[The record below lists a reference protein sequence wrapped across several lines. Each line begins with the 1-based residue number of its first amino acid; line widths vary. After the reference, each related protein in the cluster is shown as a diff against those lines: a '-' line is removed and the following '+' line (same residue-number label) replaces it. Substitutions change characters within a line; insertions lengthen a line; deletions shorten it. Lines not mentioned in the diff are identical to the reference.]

1 MEQTTTR
8 DPTKL
13 KTSNPTRTIKASKL
27 NHFTSFVKMEL
38 INSDK
43 KGTLAH
49 YMLYSALTQ
58 MRRKQTPPGGKR
70 T

>member
-1 MEQTTTR
+1 
-8 DPTKL
+8 
-13 KTSNPTRTIKASKL
+13 
-27 NHFTSFVKMEL
+27 MEL

-43 KGTLAH
+43 KATLAH

>member
-1 MEQTTTR
+1 
-8 DPTKL
+8 
-13 KTSNPTRTIKASKL
+13 
-27 NHFTSFVKMEL
+27 MEL

-49 YMLYSALTQ
+49 YMLYSALMQ